1 MYLRLVVSF
10 PGSATATKSQSVQH
24 SAFSCSIHHS
34 AFSSQLD
41 VYVKEQGRAA
51 TDTETA
57 AEACKAV
64 PQSGRPGPAVPAS
77 VPLQRV
83 WRRLHMPSWH
93 WTTDSSPTKD
103 KSSCSYVG
111 PPKCHQSDMVKCSYN
126 EHNAHQPSSN
136 TQLCS

>member
-77 VPLQRV
+77 VPLQHV
-83 WRRLHMPSWH
+83 WRHLYMPNWH
-93 WTTDSSPTKD
+93 WTRGSSPTKD
-103 KSSCSYVG
+103 TVSCLYAG
-111 PPKCHQSDMVKCSYN
+111 LPKCQQMDMVACN
-126 EHNAHQPSSN
+126 QHCAHQLSSA
-136 TQLCS
+136 LYVCS